1 MTHPET
7 LLLIGAES
15 SICCEFLETMHRAGI
30 SVAAS
35 IVTGPAEWDMAGIGP
50 VVRIEDIPAEL
61 CGVPFT
67 VPWVAPGWRRERSE
81 LAVSAGLRP
90 VAALTDPTAVLPRAL
105 TMGPGT
111 YINAGA
117 VIGTQSRLGA
127 SVFINRNAS
136 LGHHCILDDYA
147 TVGPGATLAGRIR
160 LGRGCFIGAGAA
172 IAPGVSIG
180 ANAVIASG
188 ASIHRDVPPNAL
200 AAGNPFRIVKTGIAG
215 YQGVGV

>member
-1 MTHPET
+1 MSHPEA
-7 LLLIGAES
+7 LLLVGAES

-50 VVRIEDIPAEL
+50 VIPADDIPVEL
-61 CGVPFT
+61 RGVPFV
-67 VPWVAPGWRRERSE
+67 VPWVAPGWRRERTE
-81 LAVSAGLRP
+81 LAIRAGLRP
-90 VAALTDPTAVLPRAL
+90 VQMLADPTAVLPRAL
-105 TMGPGT
+105 TTGSGV
-111 YINAGA
+111 YVNAGA
-117 VIGTQSRLGA
+117 VIGAQSRLGD

-136 LGHHCILDDYA
+136 LGHHSTLEDYA
-147 TVGPGATLAGRIR
+147 TVGPGATLAGRVT

-172 IAPGVSIG
+172 IAPGISIG

-188 ASIHRDVPPNAL
+188 ASIHRDIPPNVL

-215 YQGVGV
+215 YQRVGV